1 MMHAPCSMNPMK
13 IAISG
18 NVYMLPDIMDIQDKL
33 EVDGHEVV
41 PTFESIDQLE
51 EQDERKKQTNRASFF
66 EKLKTSDALLVLN
79 KSQKGGRENYI
90 SGSSFLEMGFAHALG
105 KRIYLLQGIPE
116 ISYKDEILAM
126 HPIVLDGD
134 LEKIK

>member
-1 MMHAPCSMNPMK
+1 MK

-18 NVYMLPDIMDIQDKL
+18 NAYMLPDIL
-33 EVDGHEVV
+33 EVQEQLESQNHIVM
-41 PTFESIDQLE
+41 PTFEFVEQLSE
-51 EQDERKKQTNRASFF
+51 NDETKKEKNRMSFF

-79 KSQKGGRENYI
+79 KSQKDGRENYI

-105 KRIYLLQGIPE
+105 KKIYLLQGIPE
-116 ISYKDEILAM
+116 VSYKDEILAM
-126 HPIVLDGD
+126 NPVALNGD